1 MPRLNWMFA
10 AALVCA
16 LSACSSSL
24 DQQAETSAKAAVKS
38 AASAATPG
46 SAAAPASTV
55 AAPASAGTV
64 PDIGIDLSYVDHSI
78 KPGDDFFLYANGAW
92 LKTAQ
97 IPPDRSSTGTFF
109 EVFKKA
115 EQRTADLIKAAGA
128 SNPAAGSNPR
138 KIADYYAAYMNTAA
152 IEKAGLT
159 PLKPE
164 LDAIAAIKT
173 RTDLARVL
181 GSRMRADVDPINDT
195 NFHTEHLFGLFVTK
209 GLEEDTLQIPYLL
222 QGGLG
227 MPSRDYYLSKDKEM
241 AADRSKYKAY
251 VAALLKQAGIADAD
265 KKAQQVFDLETK
277 IAQAQESLVE
287 SEDVH
292 KANNLWSAADF
303 SKKAPGLDWNAFFD
317 AAGLSNAKQFDVW
330 QPSAFTGLSKLT
342 LSESLDAW
350 KALLTFHTLDE
361 NAPLLPKA
369 FDDLHFDFYG
379 KALQGTPQQRE
390 RWKRAVSATNI
401 DLGDAVGQIYVQK
414 YFPASSKAE
423 VEALVKN
430 LLTAFDQGIDKL
442 DWMSPQTKEKAKEK
456 LKTLRVSVGYPEHW
470 RDYASLDIKQDDALG
485 NHLRAVKFEYEY
497 QKAKI
502 GTPIDTGE
510 WWMTPQTVNAVNLPI
525 QNALNFPAAI
535 LEPPFFDPKADPAA
549 NYGAIG
555 AIIGHEISHSFDN
568 TGADFD
574 AHGKLVNWWTPAD
587 LKHFEAATAALAKQ
601 YDQYEALPGLHV
613 NGKQTLGEN
622 IADVSGLTAAY
633 RAYHLSLNG
642 QPAPKLDELT
652 GDQRFFLAFGQAWR
666 SKVRDAA
673 LRQLVTT
680 DVHAPARFRAETVRN
695 IDAWYDAY
703 NVQPGQKLYLA
714 PKDRVK
720 IW

>member
-1 MPRLNWMFA
+1 MPRLNWMSA
-10 AALVCA
+10 AALALACA
-16 LSACSSSL
+16 ACSQPNPPSN
-24 DQQAETSAKAAVKS
+24 APAAARSAPAP
-38 AASAATPG
+38 AASAAHAG
-46 SAAAPASTV
+46 SSPAP
-55 AAPASAGTV
+55 AGTV
-64 PDIGIDLSYVDHSI
+64 PDLGINLSYVDHAV
-78 KPGDDFFLYANGAW
+78 KPGDDFFQYANGAW
-92 LKTAQ
+92 LKTAE

-109 EVFKKA
+109 EVFRKA

-128 SNPAAGSNPR
+128 SNPAAGSAPR
-138 KIADYYAAYMNTAA
+138 KIADYYAAYMNTDA

-159 PLKPE
+159 PLQPE
-164 LDAIAAIKT
+164 LDAIDAIKT

-181 GSRMRADVDPINDT
+181 GARVRADVDPINAT

-209 GLEEDTLQIPYLL
+209 GLEEDSLQIPYLL
-222 QGGLG
+222 QGGLA
-227 MPSRDYYLSKDKEM
+227 MPSRDYYLSNDKEM
-241 AADRSKYKAY
+241 VADREKYKTY
-251 VAALLKQAGIADAD
+251 IAALLKQAGIADAD

-277 IAQAQESLVE
+277 IAQAQESLTD

-292 KANNLWSAADF
+292 KANNLWNAADF
-303 SKKAPGLDWNAFFD
+303 PKKAPGLDWGTFFEG
-317 AAGLSNAKQFDVW
+317 AGLGNAKQFDVW

-342 LSESLDAW
+342 ASESLEAW

-361 NAPLLPKA
+361 NATLLPKA

-379 KALQGTPQQRE
+379 KTLTGTPQQRE
-390 RWKRAVSATNI
+390 RWKRAVAATNA

-414 YFPASSKAE
+414 YFPASSKAAA
-423 VEALVKN
+423 EAMVKN
-430 LLTAFDQGIDKL
+430 LLAAFDQGIDKL
-442 DWMSPQTKEKAKEK
+442 EWMSPQTKEKAKEK

-470 RDYASLDIKQDDALG
+470 RDYASLDIKPDDALG

-502 GTPIDTGE
+502 GQPIDTGE

-574 AHGKLVNWWTPAD
+574 AHGKLVNWWTATD
-587 LKHFEAATAALAKQ
+587 LRHFEAATAALAKQ

-642 QPAPKLDELT
+642 KPAPTLDELT
-652 GDQRFFLAFGQAWR
+652 GDERFFLAFGQAWR
-666 SKVRDAA
+666 SKTRDAA
-673 LRQLVTT
+673 LRQQLSV
-680 DVHAPARFRAETVRN
+680 DVHAPAKFRAETVRN